1 MLFYKKSI
9 KIEIM
14 KWKGRRQSDN
24 VNRRGMSSGGKTVV
38 GGIIGYNTTI
48 DKCFGGENA
57 QMLTPVLEQM
67 NQGQSTPTE
76 QRDLTAKNWKS
87 KPLWKH
93 CSPDR
98 MFGLKFSMKI
108 I

>member
-1 MLFYKKSI
+1 
-9 KIEIM
+9 
-14 KWKGRRQSDN
+14 
-24 VNRRGMSSGGKTVV
+24 MSSGGKTVV
-38 GGIIGYNTTI
+38 GGGNIGIIII

-93 CSPDR
+93 CSQIMK

>member
-1 MLFYKKSI
+1 V
-9 KIEIM
+9 
-14 KWKGRRQSDN
+14 RQSDN
-24 VNRRGMSSGGKTVV
+24 VEDRRGMSSGVV
-38 GGIIGYNTTI
+38 NSCRRYYRDYNTI

-93 CSPDR
+93 CSP
-98 MFGLKFSMKI
+98 
-108 I
+108 

>member
-1 MLFYKKSI
+1 
-9 KIEIM
+9 
-14 KWKGRRQSDN
+14 
-24 VNRRGMSSGGKTVV
+24 MSSGVV
-38 GGIIGYNTTI
+38 NSCRRYYRDYNTI

-87 KPLWKH
+87 KLCGNIAH
-93 CSPDR
+93 LECV
-98 MFGLKFSMKI
+98 GLKFSMKI